1 MNTIVLYHLL
11 FVLQDYFNHSQSDAF
26 DEPIEG
32 PLDFVVGVMN
42 RERFL
47 SFERMIWRISR
58 GNIFVRQSEIEEPF
72 KDPKTVGF
80 VIDIITNF
88 IQASF
93 FLTETGR
100 LQSCFRSLLPRRT
113 IEVPC
118 QENL

>member
-1 MNTIVLYHLL
+1 MNPIELFNLS

-72 KDPKTVGF
+72 KDPKTVSF
-80 VIDIITNF
+80 VSVIINKFYSNF
-88 IQASF
+88 FFPHRNGTSTKLFSF
-93 FLTETGR
+93 SSFK
-100 LQSCFRSLLPRRT
+100 
-113 IEVPC
+113 
-118 QENL
+118 ENN